1 MAISTLQAGGFNP
14 LRGGNTMQGI
24 TPPSTGTAGNQN
36 HITANQNIRTA
47 GQNIASAIGDLTG
60 RNAAASAIE
69 GRTNNADAATVRVDN
84 ARTITSMPPRDTVID
99 VQQTATAQANAGDA
113 LASSGRAVDS
123 GAFTFEIEAG
133 GQTHTFNINMLDSDT
148 NASVQQ
154 LMARAINSR
163 NIGVTATVATGT
175 EDGAATSALTLTAN
189 RTGTNAEF
197 TVRDVTGD
205 LAESMGVDTVTREA
219 RNAEFSVD
227 GGATRTSQSN
237 EISLG
242 SGVTAT
248 LQGEGRAEI
257 SFGRNADQAVS
268 AVRDLVSALNSAM
281 QNTRAGDGR
290 GSERFLSDLHGMNR
304 TFESSL
310 SRIGID
316 VQNNG
321 QLSIN
326 QSRLEQAAQD
336 GSLGRFFDNSS
347 GFAGRVERVAFNA
360 TNTRSYANA
369 PPPVN
374 VSNNNFNFGN
384 TADSWSMFNMFW

>member
-24 TPPSTGTAGNQN
+24 TPPSTGTGNQN
-36 HITANQNIRTA
+36 HITTNQNIRNA
-47 GQNIASAIGDLTG
+47 GQNIASAIEELTG
-60 RNAAASAIE
+60 RNTAASTLE

-84 ARTITSMPPRDTVID
+84 ARTIASMPPRDTVID
-99 VQQTATAQANAGDA
+99 VQQTAVSQTNTGDA
-113 LASSGRAVDS
+113 LASSARAVDS

-133 GQTHTFNINMLDSDT
+133 GQTHTFNINMLDSDS

-163 NIGVTATVATGT
+163 NIGVTASVATGT
-175 EDGAATSALTLTAN
+175 EGGTTTSALTLTAN
-189 RTGTNAEF
+189 RTGTDAAF
-197 TVRDVTGD
+197 TVRDVTGN

-219 RNAEFSVD
+219 RNAVFTVD
-227 GGATRTSQSN
+227 GGTARTSQSN
-237 EISLG
+237 DISIAA
-242 SGVTAT
+242 GVTAT

-257 SFGRNADQAVS
+257 SFGRNAEQAIS
-268 AVRDLVSALNSAM
+268 AARDLVSALNSAM

-290 GSERFLSDLHGMNR
+290 GSSRFLSDLHGLNR

-310 SRIGID
+310 ARIGID
-316 VQNNG
+316 VQDNG

-326 QSRLEQAAQD
+326 QSRLEAAAQD
-336 GSLGRFFDNSS
+336 GSLGRFFDNAS
-347 GFAGRVERVAFNA
+347 GFAGRVERIAFNA

-369 PPPVN
+369 APPVN

-384 TADSWSMFNMFW
+384 TSDVWSLFNTAW